1 MYKKWSCKERVNVH
15 LLVVVWHRCTC
26 TVDEEIE
33 MKAEPLSLFLLL
45 LFLPQHKEPDCETI
59 ILLHATARMLCVEG
73 RQYWCDTGNSHTNDR
88 GRDKDGLQIDR
99 KRLKISKRLPPP
111 TRTRRNACMCV
122 IVTLR
127 GGESV
132 KSTNG

>member
-1 MYKKWSCKERVNVH
+1 
-15 LLVVVWHRCTC
+15 VVVQRKSECSLAC
-26 TVDEEIE
+26 RRLAQMYLYSRRGDRDESR
-33 MKAEPLSLFLLL
+33 AFVSFSASP
-45 LFLPQHKEPDCETI
+45 FLPQHKEPDCETI

-111 TRTRRNACMCV
+111 PRTSRRNACV
-122 IVTLR
+122 
-127 GGESV
+127 
-132 KSTNG
+132 